1 MKIHVSPEKK
11 KLILK
16 MNTKLLVEFLVG
28 GIVTTVI
35 SLLSSRFG
43 GNKKYYKILGF
54 VWALPVTLPFIL
66 HVVRKETIIKG
77 IDTSASF
84 SAFLEHATIA
94 FVIAFILTAVG
105 AALSKQKA
113 PSWMI
118 RAYSAILAVIC
129 VIYVVAMNALK

>member
-1 MKIHVSPEKK
+1 
-11 KLILK
+11 
-16 MNTKLLVEFLVG
+16 MNTNKLLVEFLVG

-43 GNKKYYKILGF
+43 GNEKYYKILGF
-54 VWALPVTLPFIL
+54 TWALPITLPFLL
-66 HVVRKETIIKG
+66 HVVRKETIIRG

-84 SAFLEHATIA
+84 GSFLEHATIA

-105 AALSKQKA
+105 VALSKQKT

-118 RAYSAILAVIC
+118 RAYSAILAVVF
-129 VIYVVAMNALK
+129 VIYIVAVNALK